1 MVISYVILLILVF
14 FIGFQLGK
22 FFILKG
28 LSLRVEQLHEELDGQ
43 KAFIIEE
50 VLKREEEQL
59 K

>member
-14 FIGFQLGK
+14 FVGFQVGK
-22 FFILKG
+22 SFILRG
-28 LSLRVEQLHEELDGQ
+28 LSLRVEQLHQELDGQ

-50 VLKREEEQL
+50 ILNREEQL